1 MVNLGPRPDA
11 AAANKLFGNLT
22 LLGFAGVITDL
33 VRLAHGVGVPPT
45 DAVALFKQFNPGE
58 MLAAR
63 AAKIASGLYDPPS
76 FTVEMA
82 REDARLIVEEAAR
95 HDFRRRRPQGRLRA
109 PWPGPTSGASEAQPR
124 SNRAGESQPPPPSRN
139 FFFPPV
145 VC

>member
-11 AAANKLFGNLT
+11 AAAYKLFGNLT
-22 LLGFAGVITDL
+22 PLGLAGVISDL
-33 VRLAHGVGVPPT
+33 VRLAHGVGLPPA
-45 DAVALFKQFNPGE
+45 DAVALFKQFNLSE

-82 REDARLIVEEAAR
+82 RKDARLIVEEAAR

-109 PWPGPTSGASEAQPR
+109 PLARANIRRIRSSTALKIEPGNRNRRRHPEA
-124 SNRAGESQPPPPSRN
+124 PPK
-139 FFFPPV
+139 
-145 VC
+145 